1 MELFLSALFHGFVIW
16 CAFKFGEHMAYFRI
30 ARGLVALREYAEKES
45 VEETQGIATI
55 EKIND
60 QYYAYI
66 GNDFVAQ
73 AETLDKINEEI
84 KAVIQKNPTK
94 YINALKGQSVANK

>member
-1 MELFLSALFHGFVIW
+1 
-16 CAFKFGEHMAYFRI
+16 MAYFRI
-30 ARGLVALREYAEKES
+30 ARGLVALKEYAEKVS
-45 VEETQGIATI
+45 VEETRGIATI

-73 AETLDKINEEI
+73 AETLDKVNEEI
-84 KAVIQKNPTK
+84 RSAIQKNPTK